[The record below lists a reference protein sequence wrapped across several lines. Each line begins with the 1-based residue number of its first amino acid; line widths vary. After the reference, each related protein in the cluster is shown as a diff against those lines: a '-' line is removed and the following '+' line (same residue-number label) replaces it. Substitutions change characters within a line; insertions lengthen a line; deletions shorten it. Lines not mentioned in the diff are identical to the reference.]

1 MRTVSHAQV
10 IATFGRF
17 TRIEWPK
24 GFEDQVIHR
33 LRYVSLDI
41 FTFLVSSRLV
51 EPLQSQMAPTSRV
64 ILADSRWS
72 ASTARFTTSGG
83 F

>member
-1 MRTVSHAQV
+1 MDQLSYACPCAVSHAQV

-51 EPLQSQMAPTSRV
+51 EPDTIADGAYISRYPC
-64 ILADSRWS
+64 
-72 ASTARFTTSGG
+72 
-83 F
+83 